1 MPFSIYHDLS
11 TEVLFFAGDVSAVS
25 SRFVTMVT
33 PVIQAGLAMQIVVHG
48 YRIIRGEG
56 GQNHFLDVFTK
67 CLRAFL
73 VFTLVLAGGM
83 YEENVRQFII
93 GLSNDVLV
101 GFGGDPNKNKYQ
113 QIDLAMQAGF
123 DAFDRVVDWGK
134 RHITFSLFK
143 IDISGVWAILAGAL
157 MILLILI
164 MGVIA
169 CAELL
174 VVDFGLYIIF
184 GVGPLFVACYAFES
198 TARFFDTWLSG
209 VLKWTFTAVVI
220 TVTVLM
226 AVNLLSEFAIRLTAA
241 GNLSQVLVVI
251 LSASAATLALMVIVG
266 RAQTIAGDLVG
277 GSGLNS
283 MAKRAG
289 SQLAGGMSGVK
300 GALVR
305 SLGGAAKGG
314 PAGAA
319 AAAAGRGG
327 AGAAATARSGA
338 AQTAGSGPGVR
349 MMQSA
354 RR

>member
-1 MPFSIYHDLS
+1 MPFTVYQDLS
-11 TEVLFFAGDVSAVS
+11 AHILVYGGSITEVS

-56 GQNHFLDVFTK
+56 GQNHFLDVFSK

-73 VFTLVLAGGM
+73 VFTLVLASGM
-83 YEENVRQFII
+83 YEENVHRFVV
-93 GLSNDVLV
+93 GLGDDVLV
-101 GFGGDPNKNKYQ
+101 GFGGDPTLNKYQ
-113 QIDLAMQAGF
+113 QIDAAMEAGF
-123 DAFDRVVDWGK
+123 DAFDEVVDWGK

-164 MGVIA
+164 LGVIA

-184 GVGPLFVACYAFES
+184 GVGPLFVACYAFEA

-220 TVTVLM
+220 TITVLM
-226 AVNLLSEFAIRLTAA
+226 SVQLLKAFAIQLSAA
-241 GNLSQVLVVI
+241 GNLSQIIVVI
-251 LSASAATLALMVIVG
+251 LSACAATVVLMVIVG
-266 RAQTIAGDLVG
+266 RAQTIASDLVG
-277 GSGLNS
+277 GGGLNS
-283 MAKRAG
+283 MARRAG
-289 SQLAGGMSGVK
+289 ASGMSSIKSSLVK
-300 GALVR
+300 T
-305 SLGGAAKGG
+305 LGGAAKGG

-319 AAAAGRGG
+319 AAAASRGSTG
-327 AGAAATARSGA
+327 GAARPRAGAAQA
-338 AQTAGSGPGVR
+338 AGSGPGVR